1 MNYKDNLTE
10 EQNIAI
16 DKIFPCWT
24 MERDENGFIVIYPNI
39 QDEEARRWTQVNYK
53 DLEKRLEYLSCLL
66 ADIEDTSLLEESMEL
81 NEEEAKDFLLCRIH
95 NFLYEEFKD
104 TENQLDKGNLV
115 IETWKKLEDP
125 Y

>member
-1 MNYKDNLTE
+1 MK
-10 EQNIAI
+10 
-16 DKIFPCWT
+16 
-24 MERDENGFIVIYPNI
+24 
-39 QDEEARRWTQVNYK
+39 YK
-53 DLEKRLEYLSCLL
+53 DLQKRFEYLSCLL
-66 ADIEDTSLLEESMEL
+66 ADIEDTSLLEESMGL

>member
-1 MNYKDNLTE
+1 M
-10 EQNIAI
+10 
-16 DKIFPCWT
+16 
-24 MERDENGFIVIYPNI
+24 
-39 QDEEARRWTQVNYK
+39 NYK

-104 TENQLDKGNLV
+104 TENQLERLDEVFKEMDKEDEERANREEKEMDKEDE
-115 IETWKKLEDP
+115 IERATYETWTMVKDSD
-125 Y
+125 

>member
-1 MNYKDNLTE
+1 M
-10 EQNIAI
+10 
-16 DKIFPCWT
+16 
-24 MERDENGFIVIYPNI
+24 
-39 QDEEARRWTQVNYK
+39 NYK
-53 DLEKRLEYLSCLL
+53 DLEKRFEYLSRLL

-95 NFLYEEFKD
+95 NFLYEVIKD
-104 TENQLDKGNLV
+104 TEDQLGRFPS

>member
-1 MNYKDNLTE
+1 MK
-10 EQNIAI
+10 
-16 DKIFPCWT
+16 
-24 MERDENGFIVIYPNI
+24 
-39 QDEEARRWTQVNYK
+39 YK
-53 DLEKRLEYLSCLL
+53 DLQKRFEYLSCLL

-104 TENQLDKGNLV
+104 TENQLDKGDLV

>member
-1 MNYKDNLTE
+1 M
-10 EQNIAI
+10 
-16 DKIFPCWT
+16 
-24 MERDENGFIVIYPNI
+24 
-39 QDEEARRWTQVNYK
+39 NYK

-104 TENQLDKGNLV
+104 TENQLERLDEVFKEIHKEDEERANREEEEMNKEDENK
-115 IETWKKLEDP
+115 IETWTRVKDSD
-125 Y
+125 